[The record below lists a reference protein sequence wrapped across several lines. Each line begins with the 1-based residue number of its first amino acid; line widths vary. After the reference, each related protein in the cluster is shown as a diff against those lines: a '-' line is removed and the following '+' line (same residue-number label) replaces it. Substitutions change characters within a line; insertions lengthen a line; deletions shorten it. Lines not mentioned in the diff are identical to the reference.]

1 MNFSA
6 ITFLYYFLPLVVAG
20 YFLCRGRHARN
31 AVLLAAS
38 LFFYAWGEGV
48 FLVLLLGSIGAN
60 HVFAQRIER
69 AEGAVKKRFLALAVT
84 ANLLFLLLFKY
95 TGLIT
100 ETLSPLGIP
109 RIETHLPLGISFFTF
124 QAISMIVDVY
134 RGAKP
139 SSSMMKTGLYISMFP
154 QLVAG
159 PIVRFN
165 EIRAQI
171 DKREET
177 FDRFAEGVKLFI
189 IGLSQK
195 VLIADTLSKQAD
207 LTFGAVPAELGMGA
221 AWFGLFCF
229 SLQIYYDF
237 SGYSNMAIGL
247 GRLFGFELPKNF
259 SHPYSASSF
268 QEFWR
273 RWHMTLSCWFRD
285 YLYIPL
291 GGSRGSAL
299 ATYRNLVIVFVL
311 CGLWHGAAWT
321 FLFWGLWHGAFL
333 IAERLCPTLPGPN
346 VVKKPLGM
354 LYVFLF
360 VSLGWVLFR
369 ADNMTHAMEY
379 GYALAGLNPD
389 DGVRAFGINQSVIIA
404 FLFGLLFAWDGTE
417 TFWERTKEKLA
428 SAPALVR
435 GFALPALVWGMPVM
449 LYGLCFVFM
458 ASETHKPFLYF
469 RF

>member
-20 YFLCRGRHARN
+20 YFLCRGRNARN
-31 AVLLAAS
+31 AVLLTAS

-48 FLVLLLGSIGAN
+48 FLVLLLGSIAVN
-60 HVFAQRIER
+60 HVFAQRINS
-69 AEGAVKKRFLALAVT
+69 AEGLAKRKLLT
-84 ANLLFLLLFKY
+84 LGILSNLMFLLIFKY
-95 TGLIT
+95 SGLIT
-100 ETLSPLGIP
+100 ETLMPLGIP
-109 RIETHLPLGISFFTF
+109 KVETHLPLGISFFTF

-134 RGAKP
+134 RGSKP

-207 LTFGAVPAELGMGA
+207 LAFGAFPAELGMGA

-268 QEFWR
+268 KEFWR
-273 RWHMTLSCWFRD
+273 RWHMTLSRWFRD

-291 GGSRGSAL
+291 GGSRGGEF
-299 ATYRNLVIVFVL
+299 ATYRNLLIVFVL

-321 FLFWGLWHGAFL
+321 FLLWGLWHGVFL
-333 IAERLCPTLPGPN
+333 IAERLCPKLPGPK

-354 LYVFLF
+354 IYVCLF

-369 ADNMTHAMEY
+369 AENMTHAIAY
-379 GYALAGLNPD
+379 WGALAGLN
-389 DGVRAFGINQSVIIA
+389 DGENVQAFYVNSSVILVFIA
-404 FLFGLLFAWDGTE
+404 GLIFAWDGTE
-417 TFWERTKEKLA
+417 QAWNWTKTALNKGGKLTRDFI
-428 SAPALVR
+428 SPVI
-435 GFALPALVWGMPVM
+435 VWGVPLC

-458 ASETHKPFLYF
+458 ASETHKAFLYF

>member
-6 ITFLYYFLPLVVAG
+6 ITFLYYFLPVVVAV
-20 YFLCRGRHARN
+20 YFLCPGRTAKN
-31 AVLLAAS
+31 SLLLFAS
-38 LFFYAWGEGV
+38 LFFYAWGEGI
-48 FLVLLLGSIGAN
+48 FLVLLLGSIAVN
-60 HVFAQRIER
+60 HVIAGVIDRREGR
-69 AEGAVKKRFLALAVT
+69 AKRLALTLGIVS
-84 ANLLFLLLFKY
+84 NLLFLMIFKY
-95 TGLIT
+95 TGLIS
-100 ETLSPLGIP
+100 ESLAPLGIP
-109 RIETHLPLGISFFTF
+109 KVETHLPLGISFFTF

-165 EIRAQI
+165 EIRKQI
-171 DKREET
+171 DERSET
-177 FDRFAEGVKLFI
+177 LNRFAEGVKLFI
-189 IGLSQK
+189 MGLSQK
-195 VLIADTLSKQAD
+195 VLLADTLAVQAD
-207 LTFGAVPAELGMGA
+207 LAFGAVPGELGVAA

-229 SLQIYYDF
+229 SLQIFYDF
-237 SGYSNMAIGL
+237 AGYSNMAIGL

-273 RWHMTLSCWFRD
+273 RWHITLSRWFRD

-291 GGSRGSAL
+291 GGSRGGEVK
-299 ATYRNLVIVFVL
+299 TYRNLLIVFVL

-321 FLFWGLWHGAFL
+321 FLLWGLWHGAFL
-333 IAERLCPTLPGPN
+333 IAERLCPKLPFSSFI
-346 VVKKPLGM
+346 KKPLGM

-369 ADNMTHAMEY
+369 ADSLAHAF
-379 GYALAGLNPD
+379 GYWEALAGLNDSDNTQALP
-389 DGVRAFGINQSVIIA
+389 VNRSISIA
-404 FLFGLLFAWDGTE
+404 FVMGLFLAWDGSE
-417 TFWERTKEKLA
+417 AMWEAAKKKLSSGPEIA
-428 SAPALVR
+428 QALLAPAII
-435 GFALPALVWGMPVM
+435 WGMPVA
-449 LYGLCFVFM
+449 LYALCFIFM